1 MKGSLYIGSVRGIK
15 MYIHWTFLLLVF
27 WITGQHF
34 SDGGDTAS
42 LGGRLLFLFAVF
54 ACVLL
59 HELGHSLSAQ
69 RYGINTQDITLL
81 PIGGMA
87 RLQRIPENPM
97 QELIVAAA
105 GPAVNVLIAL
115 ILYLVMMLSDSIPQ
129 AASLEEF
136 MGQGIVPDL
145 LLVNISLVVF
155 NLIPAFPMDGGRMLR
170 AFLAFRLDREKATRY
185 AAGIG
190 QIFAV
195 GFVLLGLFNNPILM
209 LIGVFI
215 FLGARSEAAHVTRT
229 AMLKEVKVA
238 EVMVTAYVL
247 LQEDANLQFAAN
259 ELLSVEQQDFMVAG
273 PEGNITGV
281 LTRDALLKG
290 IAVHGLEAP
299 VKSVMGKSIQGI
311 QINDKVS
318 EIYQRMAEE
327 EVPVVPVYD
336 NNILKGMLTLTN
348 IREYFLVKHAVQMF
362 RK

>member
-1 MKGSLYIGSVRGIK
+1 
-15 MYIHWTFLLLVF
+15 
-27 WITGQHF
+27 
-34 SDGGDTAS
+34 
-42 LGGRLLFLFAVF
+42 
-54 ACVLL
+54 
-59 HELGHSLSAQ
+59 
-69 RYGINTQDITLL
+69 LL
-81 PIGGMA
+81 PIGGVA

-115 ILYLVMMLSDSIPQ
+115 ILYLVLMLGNNLPQ
-129 AASLEEF
+129 AGSLQEF
-136 MGQGIVPDL
+136 MGQGILPDL

-195 GFVLLGLFNNPILM
+195 GFVLLGFFNNPVLM

-238 EVMVTAYVL
+238 EVVVTNYVL
-247 LQEDANLQFAAN
+247 LQEDMNLQSAAN
-259 ELLSVEQQDFMVAG
+259 ELLSVEQQDFLVADSA
-273 PEGNITGV
+273 GNIAGV

-290 IAVHGLEAP
+290 IAMHGLEIP
-299 VKSVMGKSIQGI
+299 VKNVMGKSIQGI
-311 QINDKVS
+311 QLNDKVS

-327 EVPVVPVYD
+327 EVAAVPVYQD
-336 NNILKGMLTLTN
+336 QVLKGMLTLTN